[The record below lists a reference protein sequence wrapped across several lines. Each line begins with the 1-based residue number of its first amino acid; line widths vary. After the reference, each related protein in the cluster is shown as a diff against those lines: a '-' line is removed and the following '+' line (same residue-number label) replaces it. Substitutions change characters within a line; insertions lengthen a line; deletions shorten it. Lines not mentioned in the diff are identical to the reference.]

1 MYRGVTGGM
10 LRDTG
15 AEAVWYI
22 GGGGIL
28 RDAGAESIGYI
39 GG

>member
-1 MYRGVTGGM
+1 M